1 MSKFIE
7 SIIINC
13 GSIKAVD
20 YLKLVSFIESI
31 FFPIPTDALLA
42 PMVLSGKHDWI
53 NISLQASIWSVLGGV
68 VGYYLGFF
76 IFDTIEPV
84 IHSFGKYEQYLLAKS
99 YFELYGILFLL
110 IAAFTPVPYKVFTI
124 SSGVLGY
131 NIFLFI
137 IISLIGRSAR
147 FFLVSFICFK
157 YDEQILTIV
166 NKYLLAIAIL
176 LIVLLVIWLWI

>member
-1 MSKFIE
+1 MSKFID

-13 GSIKAVD
+13 GSIKAVY
-20 YLKLVSFIESI
+20 YLKLISFIESI

-42 PMVLSGKHDWI
+42 PMVLSGKHNWI

-84 IHSFGKYEQYLLAKS
+84 IHSFGKHEQYLLAKS

-124 SSGVLGY
+124 SSGVLAI
-131 NIFLFI
+131 IFSVHYYF
-137 IISLIGRSAR
+137 SHRQ
-147 FFLVSFICFK
+147 VSSIFS
-157 YDEQILTIV
+157 
-166 NKYLLAIAIL
+166 YLSYASNMMRRY
-176 LIVLLVIWLWI
+176 

>member
-1 MSKFIE
+1 MGLNIMSKFIE

-13 GSIKAVD
+13 GSIKAVY

-76 IFDTIEPV
+76 IFDTIEPI
-84 IHSFGKYEQYLLAKS
+84 IHSFGKYEQYLL
-99 YFELYGILFLL
+99 LRNHILNYM
-110 IAAFTPVPYKVFTI
+110 VY
-124 SSGVLGY
+124 
-131 NIFLFI
+131 
-137 IISLIGRSAR
+137 
-147 FFLVSFICFK
+147 SF
-157 YDEQILTIV
+157 Y
-166 NKYLLAIAIL
+166 
-176 LIVLLVIWLWI
+176 